1 MVTLNTVLI
10 HNGRII
16 DGTGN
21 PWYKADILVE
31 NGRIRKIAPQLD
43 EDVATSID
51 ATNKVISPGFID
63 AHAHSDIYLLVNPQ
77 GESMIHQGVT
87 TQVCGNCGS
96 SLAPLN
102 DVNRD
107 LIKTRYGPL
116 ADEIT
121 WDWNSF
127 HDFLNKLENQGTSIN
142 FVSFVGNATVRTAV
156 MGMEYRAPTILEL
169 NEMKMLVNAAMK
181 EGAFGLSTGLYYS
194 PSGFADT
201 QEVIE
206 LCHVISPYG
215 GIYHSHI
222 RGESAMV
229 VDSVQEAITIGEEAN
244 VPVEIAHHKAY
255 GKAYWP
261 LIDQTLIL
269 MEQARERGVDV
280 TCNVY
285 PYLFGQTGLS
295 AMIPYWAHA
304 GGRLA
309 LIQRLRNPETRDKL
323 KRDMRHGLLGW
334 ESHVKATGWE
344 TIIVA
349 RCPVHE
355 EYEGRSIAQIAV
367 NAERDPYEVALDL
380 MLEGLEGKGR
390 TSIRIFGQGAEDRR
404 KVLKSPL
411 STIGSDG
418 YALAPYGILG
428 KGFYH
433 PRMYGCF
440 PRLFRKYVREDGLLR
455 LEEAVRKTTS
465 SVAQKLGIHDR
476 GLLREGMWADIVIF
490 DPNRIADKATETEPY
505 LYPEGIDYVIVNGE
519 VTVQKG
525 EHTTALA
532 GHVLR
537 KQR

>member
-1 MVTLNTVLI
+1 MIMSQLVI
-10 HNGRII
+10 RNGYII

-21 PWYKADILVE
+21 PWYKADVLVE
-31 NGRIRKIAPQLD
+31 NGRIKKIASNIG
-43 EDVATSID
+43 ENVAPSID
-51 ATNKVISPGFID
+51 ASNRVVSPGFID
-63 AHAHSDIYLLVNPQ
+63 AHAHSDIYLLVNPR
-77 GESMIHQGVT
+77 GESMIRQGVT

-102 DVNRD
+102 DKNRE
-107 LIKTRYGPL
+107 LMQTRYGSL

-121 WDWNSF
+121 WDWSSF
-127 HDFLNKLENQGTSIN
+127 NDFLKKMEGQGTSIN

-156 MGMEYRAPTILEL
+156 MGMEYRAPTASEL
-169 NEMKMLVNAAMK
+169 NEMKTLVKAAMMD
-181 EGAFGLSTGLYYS
+181 GAFGLSTGLYYS

-206 LCHVISPYG
+206 LCRVISPYRG
-215 GIYHSHI
+215 LYHSHI

-229 VDSVQEAITIGEEAN
+229 VESVQEAIAIGEEAN

-255 GKAYWP
+255 GPAYWP
-261 LIDQTLIL
+261 LIDQTLTL
-269 MEQARERGVDV
+269 MEQARKRGVDV

-304 GGRLA
+304 GGRHA
-309 LIQRLRNPETRDKL
+309 LIQRLRDTEIRQRL
-323 KRDMRHGLLGW
+323 KRDMQHGLSGW

-355 EYEGRSIAQIAV
+355 EYEGQSIAQIALDV
-367 NAERDPYEVALDL
+367 ERDPYDVALDL

-390 TSIRIFGQGAEDRR
+390 TSIRIFGQGAKDRQ
-404 KVLKSPL
+404 KVLKSHL
-411 STIGSDG
+411 SMIGSDG
-418 YALAPYGILG
+418 YALAPYGVLG
-428 KGFYH
+428 KGFFH

-440 PRLFRKYVREDGLLR
+440 PRLFRKYVREESVLQ

-465 SVAQKLGIHDR
+465 FVAQKLGIQDR
-476 GLLREGMWADIVIF
+476 GLLRKGMWADIVIF
-490 DPNRIADKATETEPY
+490 DADRIADNATETEPY
-505 LYPEGIDYVIVNGE
+505 LYPEGIDYVIVNGQI
-519 VTVQKG
+519 TVNKG
-525 EHTTALA
+525 KHTGALA
-532 GHVLR
+532 GQVLR
-537 KQR
+537 KYN

>member
-1 MVTLNTVLI
+1 MTVNTLLI
-10 HNGRII
+10 RNGRIT

-21 PWYKADILVE
+21 PWYKADLLVE
-31 NGRIRKIAPQLD
+31 DGRIAKIAPNICEHD
-43 EDVATSID
+43 TTSID
-51 ATNKVISPGFID
+51 ASNRVVSPGFID
-63 AHAHSDIYLLVNPQ
+63 AHAHSDIYLLVNPR
-77 GESMIHQGVT
+77 GESMIRQGVT

-96 SLAPLN
+96 SLAPLT
-102 DVNRD
+102 DVNRE
-107 LIKTRYGPL
+107 LIQTRYGPL
-116 ADEIT
+116 ADAIT
-121 WDWNSF
+121 WDWASF
-127 HDFLNKLENQGTSIN
+127 NDFLKKLERQGTSIN

-156 MGMEYRAPTILEL
+156 MGMEYRSPTVSEL
-169 NEMKMLVNAAMK
+169 NEMKTLVNAAMM

-206 LCHVISPYG
+206 LCKIISPHG

-229 VDSVQEAITIGEEAN
+229 VESVQEAITIGEKAQ

-255 GKAYWP
+255 GKAYWA
-261 LIDQTLIL
+261 LIDQTLTL
-269 MEQARERGVDV
+269 MEQAREQGVDV

-304 GGRLA
+304 GGRHA
-309 LIQRLRNPETRDKL
+309 LIQRLRDPETRERL
-323 KRDMRHGLLGW
+323 KRDMQHGISGW

-355 EYEGRSIAQIAV
+355 EHEGQSIAQIAMNV
-367 NAERDPYEVALDL
+367 ERDPYDVALDL

-390 TSIRIFGQGAEDRR
+390 TSIRIFGQGAKDRQ
-404 KVLKSPL
+404 KVLKSHL
-411 STIGSDG
+411 SMIGSDG

-440 PRLFRKYVREDGLLR
+440 PRLFRKYVREEGVIQ

-465 SVAQKLGIHDR
+465 FVAQKLGIQDR

-490 DPNRIADKATETEPY
+490 DSNRIADKATETEPY

-519 VTVQKG
+519 ITVSKG
-525 EHTTALA
+525 KHTSALA
-532 GHVLR
+532 GQVLR
-537 KQR
+537 KHT

>member
-1 MVTLNTVLI
+1 MTMNSLLI
-10 HNGRII
+10 RNGYII

-21 PWYKADILVE
+21 PWYKADLLVDK
-31 NGRIRKIAPQLD
+31 GRIQKIAPSIN
-43 EDVATSID
+43 ENATPSID
-51 ATNKVISPGFID
+51 ASNRVVSPGFID
-63 AHAHSDIYLLVNPQ
+63 AHAHSDIYLLVNPR
-77 GESMIHQGVT
+77 GESMIRQGVT

-102 DVNRD
+102 DTNRE
-107 LIKTRYGPL
+107 LMQTRYGPL

-121 WDWNSF
+121 WDWSSF
-127 HDFLNKLENQGTSIN
+127 NDFLKKMEGQGTSIN

-156 MGMEYRAPTILEL
+156 MGMEYRAPTASEL
-169 NEMKMLVNAAMK
+169 DEMKILVNAAMMD
-181 EGAFGLSTGLYYS
+181 GAFGLSTGLYYS

-206 LCHVISPYG
+206 LCRVISPYG
-215 GIYHSHI
+215 GLYHSHI

-229 VDSVQEAITIGEEAN
+229 VDSVQEAITIGQEAN

-255 GKAYWP
+255 GQVYWP
-261 LIDQTLIL
+261 LIDQTLTL
-269 MEQARERGVDV
+269 MEQARKRGVDV

-304 GGRLA
+304 GGRYA
-309 LIQRLRNPETRDKL
+309 LIQRLRNPEIRERL
-323 KRDMRHGLLGW
+323 KRDMQHGLSGW

-355 EYEGRSIAQIAV
+355 EYEGHSIAQIALNV
-367 NAERDPYEVALDL
+367 GRDPYDVALDL

-404 KVLKSPL
+404 KVLRSHL
-411 STIGSDG
+411 SMIGSDG
-418 YALAPYGILG
+418 YALAPYGVLG
-428 KGFYH
+428 KGFFH

-440 PRLFRKYVREDGLLR
+440 PRLFRKYVREEGILQ

-465 SVAQKLGIHDR
+465 FVAQKLGIQDR

-490 DPNRIADKATETEPY
+490 DADRIADNATETEPY
-505 LYPEGIDYVIVNGE
+505 LYPEGIDYVIVNGQI
-519 VTVQKG
+519 TVSKG
-525 EHTTALA
+525 KHTGALA
-532 GHVLR
+532 GQILR
-537 KQR
+537 KTG